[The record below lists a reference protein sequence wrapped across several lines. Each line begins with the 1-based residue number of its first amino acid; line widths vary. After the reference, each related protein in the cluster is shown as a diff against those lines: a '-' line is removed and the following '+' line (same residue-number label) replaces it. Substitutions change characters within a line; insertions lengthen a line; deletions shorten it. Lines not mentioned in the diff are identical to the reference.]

1 MSSAQG
7 REMGRRN
14 SEESTGHEAMQ
25 IELADLPAGAHGVVS
40 GLRGGTGFLS
50 RMTAL
55 GFTVGAP
62 IRVMQ
67 NYGRGPL
74 IALVRDSR
82 IALGRREAGRVLVQA
97 ALSAAPDENE
107 DTAAE
112 VQEPA

>member
-1 MSSAQG
+1 MD
-7 REMGRRN
+7 RN
-14 SEESTGHEAMQ
+14 TSEESTGCEAAPIQ
-25 IELADLPAGAHGVVS
+25 LGELRAGAHGIVC
-40 GLRGGTGFLS
+40 GLRGGTAFLS

-97 ALSAAPDENE
+97 ALPMAPLQDKGRTGE
-107 DTAAE
+107 DG
-112 VQEPA
+112 EPA